1 MFAAMHSPSSG
12 LRPPSPRTRGEVLPA
27 LGKNRTSRQSIV
39 GNTQTERRE
48 VMKITRALL
57 VSLLLL
63 SAVSLHADEDCYA
76 SATLKNKTG
85 RSLMLSKANLKWGKW
100 CVGPPIEIKNGAE
113 ALFTACGRSGTWSGT
128 EGELAYSLEGAS
140 DSRITFS
147 FDISYNGKAKGWVG

>member
-1 MFAAMHSPSSG
+1 
-12 LRPPSPRTRGEVLPA
+12 
-27 LGKNRTSRQSIV
+27 
-39 GNTQTERRE
+39 
-48 VMKITRALL
+48 MKITRALL
-57 VSLLLL
+57 VSLLLV
-63 SAVSLHADEDCYA
+63 SALSLHADEDCYA

-128 EGELAYSLEGAS
+128 EGELAYTLEGTT

-147 FDISYNGKAKGWVG
+147 FDISYNGKAKGWVSSSGSIGLKKDSEYCSSEFSSCNHCTTVVTATMTAAKQ